1 MPSLPRPEWAE
12 TSDQLR
18 ARIAR
23 DLHEDLG
30 ARLLN
35 QLHGAADDRS
45 ARSSRH
51 MLDDVRALLDT
62 LDTRSYTLEE
72 SINEWRAAL
81 DERLQD
87 STVGLDFVA
96 PDRLPALW
104 LTTLERA
111 NPRRILMEF
120 ADNALRHARPTVLRV
135 TLRLRQPLL
144 SLRIEHDGHDSAM
157 SGWRAARGLRNQALR
172 AQDLQAELSYDET
185 DDHHAMTLRFAL
197 KHAFGAAHA
206 PWSDR

>member
-1 MPSLPRPEWAE
+1 MPLPLRPEWAE
-12 TSDQLR
+12 TPDQLR

-35 QLHGAADDRS
+35 QLHGATDDQT
-45 ARSSRH
+45 AASSRN

-62 LDTRSYTLEE
+62 LDTRACTLEE
-72 SINEWRAAL
+72 CLNEWRSAL
-81 DERLQD
+81 TERLQD
-87 STVGLDFVA
+87 TTVHLRF
-96 PDRLPALW
+96 PDGGDWPGLW

-120 ADNALRHARPTVLRV
+120 ADNALRHAHPTELQVSFALQLPLI
-135 TLRLRQPLL
+135 TLRI
-144 SLRIEHDGHDSAM
+144 SHDGHDSAV
-157 SGWRAARGLRNQALR
+157 SGWHAARGLRNQALR

-185 DDHHAMTLRFAL
+185 DDRLTMTLRFAL
-197 KHAFGAAHA
+197 THAFGVAHA
-206 PWSDR
+206 PRTDR